1 MNLKE
6 RVEMTVGCKDCE
18 SIPKVARAGHVV
30 DYKDKLVQVMHDGTL
45 VSANGYC
52 GKWMTEIVQRLKGH
66 HEPQEEL
73 IFHSILQHCRPNNFI
88 IELGSW
94 WAYYTNWY
102 LNRVPNHAICIEPTR
117 STVRLRK
124 PISHSMGIKPLC

>member
-1 MNLKE
+1 
-6 RVEMTVGCKDCE
+6 MTVGCKDCE

-30 DYKDKLVQVMHDGTL
+30 NYKDKLVQVMHDGTL

-73 IFHSILQHCRPNNFI
+73 IFILYFSIVGQIISLLNLEVGGLTTRIGILIGCRIPMQSV
-88 IELGSW
+88 LSQ
-94 WAYYTNWY
+94 
-102 LNRVPNHAICIEPTR
+102 TR
-117 STVRLRK
+117 STARLR
-124 PISHSMGIKPLC
+124 SQSRTQWE